1 MAPNAVIAII
11 KIPYAWTLTLSFSS
25 PDILSIFPEK
35 KIHLMFQKT
44 ILSLKN
50 IKKQTNNKYT
60 TFARLI
66 TYFGNFVFDFSSL
79 RFCDFQYNVFHFQ
92 EKMGRTKWKINAQTI
107 T

>member
-79 RFCDFQYNVFHFQ
+79 GLCDFLYNVFRIQ
-92 EKMGRTKWKINAQTI
+92 GKKGKT
-107 T
+107 